1 MEKEIIKVA
10 IFEDNSHYREG
21 IVALIDTTPQL
32 SVVGAFP
39 DCNKLIQRVEQCQP
53 DIILMDISMPGLSGI
68 EGVVLIRKHFPG
80 IQILM
85 QTVFEE
91 DDKIFASVCA
101 GASGYI
107 LKNAGPVKLLE
118 AIREVHEGGAAFT
131 PAIAKKVLQMFQKQA
146 TFPTPEF
153 IDLSEREKEILQ
165 RLVQGM
171 SYKMIAAACH
181 ISYETVHS
189 HIKKIYEKLH
199 VRSMSEAVA
208 KAIRNR
214 IV

>member
-1 MEKEIIKVA
+1 MEQELIKVA

-21 IVALIDTTPQL
+21 IVALIDATPQF

-68 EGVVLIRKHFPG
+68 EAVILLRKHFTG

-85 QTVFEE
+85 QTVFDE

-146 TFPTPEF
+146 SFSIPEF